1 MSESLQARGT
11 PDRRSFVRG
20 GIAAAAVATG
30 AAMIPGRATA
40 ANADTLPNLYPN
52 WNALLFQAIQDDE
65 IKHVDGIKAIITQ
78 LGGTPRPSPT
88 FKNLLQPTLVAF
100 GTVSK
105 ALENTGVGAYL
116 GAAPIILQ
124 PSILAAA
131 GSIAT
136 IEARH
141 AGYLNVL
148 FNLDTTTNVFGQA
161 QEFERALTIQEV
173 VDSASPFIAGL
184 NGGPALTFSTT
195 KSRVNDIA
203 ILNFALALEYL
214 ERDFYNLNVPKYY
227 PV

>member
-1 MSESLQARGT
+1 MTQSLQARGT

-20 GIAAAAVATG
+20 GFAAAAVATG
-30 AAMIPGRATA
+30 AAMVPGQANA

-52 WNALLFQAIQDDE
+52 WNALLFQAIQADE
-65 IKHVDGIKAIITQ
+65 IQHVEGIKGIITQ
-78 LGGTPRPSPT
+78 LGGTPRPSPI

-105 ALENTGVGAYL
+105 ALENTGCGAYL
-116 GAAPIILQ
+116 GAVPVILQ

-131 GSIAT
+131 GSIAF

-148 FNLDTTTNVFGQA
+148 FNLDTTTNLFGQPT
-161 QEFERALTIQEV
+161 EYERAFTIQEV

-184 NGGPALTFSTT
+184 NGGPPLTFSMT

>member
-11 PDRRSFVRG
+11 SDRRHFVRG
-20 GIAAAAVATG
+20 GLAAAAAVAGTALIPSR
-30 AAMIPGRATA
+30 AAA
-40 ANADTLPNLYPN
+40 AKEDTVPNLYPN
-52 WNALLFQAIQDDE
+52 WNAMLFRSIQDDE
-65 IKHVDGIKAIITQ
+65 NKHVDGIIAIITN

-88 FKNLLQPTLVAF
+88 FRNLLQPNRVSFA
-100 GTVSK
+100 TVSK

-116 GAAPIILQ
+116 GAAPVILQ

-161 QEFERALTIQEV
+161 QDFERALTIQEV

-195 KSRVNDIA
+195 KSRPNDIA

-214 ERDFYNLNVPKYY
+214 ERDFYNLNVPRYY
-227 PV
+227 PA